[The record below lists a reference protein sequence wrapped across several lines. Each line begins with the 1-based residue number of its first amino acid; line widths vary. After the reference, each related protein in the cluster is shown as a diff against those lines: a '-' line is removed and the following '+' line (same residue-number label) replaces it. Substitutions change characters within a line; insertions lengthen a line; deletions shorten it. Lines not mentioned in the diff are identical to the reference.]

1 MNIIVKPALKKEK
14 PGKLL
19 KVSPLPCLVFS
30 GFPLYVCDRS
40 HPVKG
45 PAHTRWC
52 FRLGPDLTH

>member
-40 HPVKG
+40 HPLSKG
-45 PAHTRWC
+45 QRIHVGASTS
-52 FRLGPDLTH
+52 DQT